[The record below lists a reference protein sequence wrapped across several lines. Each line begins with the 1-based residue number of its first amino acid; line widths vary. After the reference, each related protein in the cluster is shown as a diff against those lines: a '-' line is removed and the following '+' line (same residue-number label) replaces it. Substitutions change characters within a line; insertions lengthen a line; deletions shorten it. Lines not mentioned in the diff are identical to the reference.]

1 MRVSKNIYKK
11 EDMTWQ
17 IIRDFLLDVT
27 DSNGIVDK
35 GVVQTAKRHKLYR
48 WAKVSLIIKRGD
60 KIFNGQSD
68 VHINIMAK
76 NYFEKYINFKY
87 PPHRAYNEIGQTT
100 LPFKDKP
107 KIGCKLTPYIDKNA
121 PDYEHDYPIE
131 MEICQPGQK
140 PVKHKVQRTWTPIV
154 ETPKQQIGLI
164 RKLWRWIY

>member
-1 MRVSKNIYKK
+1 MRVSKDIYKK
-11 EDMTWQ
+11 DEMTWQ

-60 KIFNGQSD
+60 KIFNGQSE
-68 VHINIMAK
+68 VHK
-76 NYFEKYINFKY
+76 NEIGKKYFEKYINFKY
-87 PPHRAYNEIGQTT
+87 PAHRAYNEIGQTT

-121 PDYEHDYPIE
+121 PNYET
-131 MEICQPGQK
+131 
-140 PVKHKVQRTWTPIV
+140 TWTPIV

-164 RKLWRWIY
+164 RKFWRWIY